1 MAKVKLRKKA
11 IDDLNSIWKYTY
23 EKWSEPQADN
33 YYRAIKLVCKKIGDY
48 PSKGVLYKYLGDD
61 IHGVRAGKHI
71 IFYKIKSQQD
81 VEILR
86 ILHGSMDIKNRWKD

>member
-48 PSKGVLYKYLGDD
+48 PSKGV
-61 IHGVRAGKHI
+61 
-71 IFYKIKSQQD
+71 
-81 VEILR
+81 
-86 ILHGSMDIKNRWKD
+86 